1 MQALIVEDDDAVVEH
16 IRFCLKRHGYTVTAA
31 RNGVAA
37 LDLCQ
42 SQYFDWIVC
51 DIMLPRLNGISFLRS
66 VKRLLAGTSTRILV
80 ISSMDDYNIKSEVL
94 AVGAEAFLLKPVTA
108 QMLADAL
115 NKPQPAVK

>member
-16 IRFCLKRHGYTVTAA
+16 MQFCLKRHGYTVAVA

-66 VKRLLAGTSTRILV
+66 VKRLLADTSTRILV
-80 ISSMDDYNIKSEVL
+80 ISSMDDYDLKAEAL
-94 AVGAEAFLLKPVTA
+94 AVGAEDFLLKPVTA
-108 QMLADAL
+108 QMLANAL
-115 NKPQPAVK
+115 NKPIPVAK